1 MKFFLVTIK
10 ILLKSYFAVTRLLF
24 NPIIP
29 KKQLVYI
36 EQTGHIFLGHV
47 SYLCETEQHEQFA
60 DFLVISHELHCEM
73 MMALKRRETVTLK
86 ILRFCFL
93 KIGFFVSIYASQKSW
108 LKSPDISGC
117 TLHRRYLVRTSPVV
131 INHRPIAINLQ
142 CNKILIAICNKFAEI
157 ILYLH
162 ITIYCNKYFSKV
174 FDT

>member
-36 EQTGHIFLGHV
+36 EQTGHIFLRHV

-157 ILYLH
+157 LL
-162 ITIYCNKYFSKV
+162 YFSKV
-174 FDT
+174 FHT

>member
-36 EQTGHIFLGHV
+36 EQTGHIFLRHV

-117 TLHRRYLVRTSPVV
+117 TLHRRYLVGTSPVV

-157 ILYLH
+157 LL
-162 ITIYCNKYFSKV
+162 YFSKV
-174 FDT
+174 FHT